1 MLYCPAVKADNTG
14 DITTF
19 LGQFN
24 FLISIMTKISG
35 RRKVLKNLAVGAGIV
50 PFTASLSKAFAD
62 SQNALGPQLNGKIN
76 HSVCKWC
83 YGKIPLETFAQ
94 ECKKIGITSIE
105 LLGPEEWP
113 VIKKHGLTCALPWGE
128 GLTRSI
134 DKGFNDP
141 ANHDELVE
149 GFEDV
154 IPKVQ
159 AAGYDKII
167 CFSGNRRGMSDVDGM
182 RNCAVGIKRLIPIC
196 EKHNVTLV
204 MELLNSKVNHQD
216 YMCDRT
222 EWGAGLCDMIGSEK
236 FKLLYDIYH
245 MQIQEGDVIA
255 TIRKY
260 HKYIAHY
267 HTGGVPGRH
276 EIDETQELYYPTIMK
291 AIVETGYKGFVG
303 QEFVP
308 SRNNDIASLKQGVNI
323 CDIA

>member
-1 MLYCPAVKADNTG
+1 
-14 DITTF
+14 
-19 LGQFN
+19 
-24 FLISIMTKISG
+24 MTPNLN
-35 RRKVLKNLAVGAGIV
+35 RRKALRNIAAGSAMV
-50 PFTASLSKAFAD
+50 PFAASLSQAFAA
-62 SQNALGPQLNGKIN
+62 SERVLGPKLNGKIN

-83 YGKIPLETFAQ
+83 YSKIPLDTFAQ
-94 ECKKIGITSIE
+94 ECKKIGLTSIE

-113 VIKKHGLTCALPWGE
+113 VIKKYGLTCALPWGE
-128 GLTRSI
+128 GLARSI

-141 ANHDELVE
+141 KNHEELIK

-154 IPKVQ
+154 IPKVR

-167 CFSGNRRGMSDVDGM
+167 CFSGNRRGMSDMDGL
-182 RNCAVGIKRLIPIC
+182 RNCAEGIRKLIPTA

-204 MELLNSKVNHQD
+204 MELLNSKVNHKD

-222 EWGAGLCDMIGSEK
+222 EWGAALCEMIGSEK

-245 MQIQEGDVIA
+245 MQIQEGDVVA
-255 TIRKY
+255 TIKKY

-276 EIDETQELYYPTIMK
+276 EIDETQELYYPAIMK

-308 SRNNDIASLKQGVNI
+308 SRGDDIASLKQGVTI